1 MTAWLQAMHR
11 ILLLT
16 NRLIFEGLGPGVEA
30 APPSS
35 TVFCPALEPTADE
48 DGDGDGDDDEGE
60 AADEDIAAADFV
72 VAARENLSSK
82 LHAAFAAPPDA
93 PAWDTAAVASSSLTH
108 SATHRP
114 TRNGTFARSAPP
126 GCTSVRG
133 RLIYCCGSCADR
145 TTNPNSAVCCPP
157 S

>member
-1 MTAWLQAMHR
+1 MTTWLQAMHR

-16 NRLIFEGLGPGVEA
+16 NRLIFEGLGPGVKA

-93 PAWDTAAVASSSLTH
+93 PAWDTAAVASSSFNSFSNSSTDEERDFCSLCT
-108 SATHRP
+108 
-114 TRNGTFARSAPP
+114 ARLYVGA
-126 GCTSVRG
+126 GAADLLL
-133 RLIYCCGSCADR
+133 RLMCR
-145 TTNPNSAVCCPP
+145 
-157 S
+157 